1 MAWHSF
7 RYVKDVKII
16 FILIIFWIRLVIAQD
31 GGSFTELAEQLKKNQ
46 FQADVS
52 VFKRRCERPQSMIY
66 QSPQAFE
73 ALPVTML
80 SDFESLNKKG
90 QTASLPAVLRLS
102 LSSGK
107 FEFRPVYLLQ
117 RGISRKDSCEA
128 PPLKIKFLKSEIADS
143 IQTHLAASALADDS
157 VEYLQKYYEELLKY
171 KNISAQDFQELS
183 NSSLSHLGSDIKLVT
198 HCGKSNWDQVGGS
211 TVEEQHQRVLSEL
224 TLYKILDL
232 LQTPSES
239 TRLVAIHYLN
249 PSGQSFFSEQELSK
263 WGAGVRLGFFREP
276 MASIAE
282 RCHLSR
288 TFTPRPGYDKAFPDQ
303 ASMFQAEFLNRLLI
317 NNDYDFVNHNVNIFY
332 DKNGYSIFGIY
343 DFDLSG
349 VIQES
354 YFKNKLTLEE
364 NFEEFRQ
371 FILKSDETYAHNMI
385 QLLLS
390 KKNEIQQMIDLSP
403 VSSLKKNRMQ
413 QWFDLYLGQLQ
424 SVKK

>member
-1 MAWHSF
+1 M
-7 RYVKDVKII
+7 I
-16 FILIIFWIRLVIAQD
+16 FVIRLALAQD
-31 GGSFTELAEQLKKNQ
+31 GGSFTELADQLKKNQ

-52 VFKRRCERPQSMIY
+52 VFKRRCERPRSSLFERAQEGSH
-66 QSPQAFE
+66 AFE
-73 ALPVTML
+73 VMPVTL
-80 SDFESLNKKG
+80 LADFESLNKKG
-90 QTASLPAVLRLS
+90 QMESLPAVLRIS
-102 LSSGK
+102 LASGQ

-128 PPLKIKFLKSEIADS
+128 PPLKIKFLKQEIADS
-143 IQTHLAASALADDS
+143 IQMLLASSSAPIDS
-157 VEYLQKYYEELLKY
+157 SEYLQKYYEELLKY
-171 KNISAQDFQELS
+171 KNVSAQSFQVPQGS
-183 NSSLSHLGSDIKLVT
+183 YFSYLGSDIKLVT

-249 PSGQSFFSEQELSK
+249 PSAKNFFSEQDSSK
-263 WGAGVRLGFFREP
+263 WGPGIRLGFFREP
-276 MASIAE
+276 SASIAE
-282 RCHLSR
+282 RCRLSR
-288 TFTPRPGYDKAFPDQ
+288 TLTSRPGHDKSFPDQ
-303 ASMFQAEFLNRLLI
+303 ASMFQAEFLNRFLI

-349 VIQES
+349 VIQEN

-371 FILKSDETYAHNMI
+371 FILNSNETYVQNML
-385 QLLLS
+385 QLVLS
-390 KKNEIQQMIDLSP
+390 KKNEIQQMIDLSS
-403 VSSLKKNRMQ
+403 VSSQKKKRMQ
-413 QWFDLYLGQLQ
+413 QWFDLYMSHLQ
-424 SVKK
+424 SFKK